1 MNLVQAPLRAFM
13 LFWYPYVRMLNVLSP
28 SITIEGKRLMISPEV
43 YKPLENE
50 HAVVAYCKPGQ
61 RVLDL
66 GCGSGVNTIFVA
78 PVAREVVAVDISPAA
93 VKNTEANCRLHGLKN
108 VKVKKSDMFSKV
120 DGEFDVILA
129 NPPYVAVSFEK
140 EDKQFATSTRYLPTL
155 FANASKHLTKDGRLV
170 VQFPI
175 WVRGAVER
183 MAAEHGFRLVSIKRT
198 PWKSLGLFLISLAYM
213 QVGFRSAFY
222 VFRYD
227 PKMAPK
233 PAAAP
238 AKAKKAVA
246 RPVRKPALAA
256 A

>member
-1 MNLVQAPLRAFM
+1 MNLLQAPLRAFM
-13 LFWYPYVRMLNVLSP
+13 QFWYPYVRALNVLSP
-28 SITIEGKRLMISPEV
+28 SITIEGKRLVIAPEV

-50 HAVVAYCKPGQ
+50 HAVVAYCKTGE

-66 GCGSGVNTIFVA
+66 GCGSGVNTIFVS
-78 PVAREVVAVDISPAA
+78 PVAREVVAVDISPVA
-93 VKNTEANCRLHGLKN
+93 VKNTQENCRLHGLKN
-108 VKVKKSDMFSKV
+108 VKVKKSDMFSNV
-120 DGEFDVILA
+120 DGQFDVILA
-129 NPPYVAVSFEK
+129 NPPYVAVSFDK

-155 FANASKHLTKDGRLV
+155 FGNAAKHLTKDGRLV

-183 MAAEHGFRLVSIKRT
+183 MAAEQGFRLVSIKRT
-198 PWKSLGLFLISLAYM
+198 PLKSLGLFLISLAYM

-233 PAAAP
+233 AIGTP
-238 AKAKKAVA
+238 AKARKVA
-246 RPVRKPALAA
+246 AKPVRKPALAA